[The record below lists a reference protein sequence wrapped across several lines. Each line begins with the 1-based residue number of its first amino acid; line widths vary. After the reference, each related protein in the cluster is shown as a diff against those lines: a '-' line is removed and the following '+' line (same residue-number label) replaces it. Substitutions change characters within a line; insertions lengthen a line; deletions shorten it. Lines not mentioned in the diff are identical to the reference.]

1 MPQSRQALIDFLR
14 AASRDTTLLDYQI
27 MMGKAADAMEAQD
40 AELFEAKGDKQEQTP
55 PS

>member
-27 MMGKAADAMEAQD
+27 MLDKVADDLEAQKD
-40 AELFEAKGDKQEQTP
+40 ERADGRAERSPAP
-55 PS
+55 